1 MTCKRISP
9 YSKSSY
15 DFSSYTLTNKEY
27 KTMTAHQLG
36 DINKLIKSPNTS
48 IKSRVSI
55 HNELQKPYGKF
66 LFMISLS
73 SYNF

>member
-36 DINKLIKSPNTS
+36 DINKLSLQILLL
-48 IKSRVSI
+48 RV
-55 HNELQKPYGKF
+55 ELVFTMNYRNHMANSC
-66 LFMISLS
+66 L
-73 SYNF
+73 

>member
-1 MTCKRISP
+1 
-9 YSKSSY
+9 
-15 DFSSYTLTNKEY
+15 
-27 KTMTAHQLG
+27 MTANQLG

>member
-1 MTCKRISP
+1 
-9 YSKSSY
+9 
-15 DFSSYTLTNKEY
+15 
-27 KTMTAHQLG
+27 MTANQLG

-66 LFMISLS
+66 LFISMNMDS
-73 SYNF
+73 QPSHSYSHNYLLLERLLLRLVKK